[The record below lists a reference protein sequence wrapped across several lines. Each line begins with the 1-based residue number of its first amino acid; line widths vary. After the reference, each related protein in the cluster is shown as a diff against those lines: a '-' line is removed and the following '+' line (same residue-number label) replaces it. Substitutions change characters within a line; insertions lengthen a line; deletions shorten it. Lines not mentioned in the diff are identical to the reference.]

1 MQGELTGVPRK
12 KTEKKKCPV
21 NSLIIS
27 TTCYKGLDLQMGIKR
42 IPSTAGDIWYS
53 ALSECAG
60 FKQLVRCTSL
70 ASTGV
75 HGILYISTIAK
86 MHFNVVGKCHL

>member
-1 MQGELTGVPRK
+1 MQGEQTGVPRRRK
-12 KTEKKKCPV
+12 MMPCKQPD
-21 NSLIIS
+21 NQHH
-27 TTCYKGLDLQMGIKR
+27 KGLDLQMGIKC
-42 IPSTAGDIWYS
+42 IPSTVGDIWYS

-75 HGILYISTIAK
+75 HGIFVYQ
-86 MHFNVVGKCHL
+86 HNGKNAF